1 MSTAARKV
9 PRSERVIPPLPVR
22 RFSVEEYHRLIEAG
36 ILKSGDPY
44 ELLDGWIVPKMTIH
58 PPHNSAV
65 RRLARRLNRLLS
77 DDWVIQVQGPVT
89 FPDNEPEPDIV
100 IAIGPETKYGNVN
113 PGAKDVVLVAEVA
126 DTSLAEDQVTRL
138 RIYSRARIPV
148 YWVVNLIARRV
159 EVYSQPR
166 SGQNPTYRHRRDYG
180 PGEKLPIV
188 LAGREVGEIAVREIL
203 P

>member
-1 MSTAARKV
+1 MTTAARRI

-77 DDWVIQVQGPVT
+77 DDWVIQVQGPIT
-89 FPDNEPEPDIV
+89 FPDNEPEPDVV
-100 IAIGPETKYGNVN
+100 IALGPETKYDNVN
-113 PGAKDVVLVAEVA
+113 PGPKDVALVAEVA
-126 DTSLAEDQVTRL
+126 DTSVAEDQGTRL
-138 RIYSRARIPV
+138 RIYARARIPV
-148 YWVVNLIARRV
+148 YWIVNLIDRRV
-159 EVYSQPR
+159 EVYSQPHGGR
-166 SGQNPTYRHRRDYG
+166 KPAYRRRRDYG
-180 PGEKLPIV
+180 PDEKLPVV
-188 LAGREVGEIAVREIL
+188 LGGRHIGEIAVREIL